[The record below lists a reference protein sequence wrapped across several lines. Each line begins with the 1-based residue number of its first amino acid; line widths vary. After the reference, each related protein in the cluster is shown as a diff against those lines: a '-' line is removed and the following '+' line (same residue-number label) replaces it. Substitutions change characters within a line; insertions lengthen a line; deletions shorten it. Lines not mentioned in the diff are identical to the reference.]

1 MENNLLALLLLLPF
15 CGSVLAFSL
24 PSDRLRP
31 LLLPLCAT
39 PHLALTFLV
48 IQSGRPLTTANGWI
62 GVDPLSRL
70 ILPVIS
76 LLFLGCS
83 FYAVGYLRCR
93 IAWGNRNFVG
103 CLLLFLSAMTLAT
116 ISRHLGLL
124 WVAVETTTVA
134 SAPLIYYN
142 RNRLSMEA
150 TWKYLLLGSV
160 GIALAMLGILFI
172 AYAGLAGGEHVSLQL
187 DDILHGAANYS
198 RPWLRA
204 GFVFLLVGFGL
215 KVGFAPLHTWKP
227 DAYGEAP
234 GLVGALLAGGLTSV
248 AFLALLRTLQIM
260 DAASEAVM
268 AREAFLAMGLLSIAF
283 AAVFVVRQP
292 DFKRMLAYSSVE
304 HMGILAIG
312 ISVGGVATFGAM
324 LHLINNALTKGV
336 LFLAA
341 ANIHR
346 RFGSKKVADA
356 RGAISLVP
364 LSATLFLLGFLAIT
378 GSPPFAPFISEF
390 TILQGVFS
398 NGHFVTGGLFL
409 FFLAVIFIGMGS
421 TVLSVVFGTPPE
433 KTGTGYEN
441 YRDTFATTG
450 VPLIMLL
457 IIFVLGVY
465 LPDPVRHICADAA
478 ALLEVRP

>member
-15 CGSVLAFSL
+15 GGACLAFAL
-24 PSDRLRP
+24 PSDRFRP
-31 LLLPLCAT
+31 WLLPVCSSL
-39 PHLALTFLV
+39 HLVLV
-48 IQSGRPLTTANGWI
+48 FVVIRGGSLSAANGWI
-62 GVDPLSRL
+62 GIDPLSRL
-70 ILPVIS
+70 ILLIIS
-76 LLFLGCS
+76 LLFCGCS
-83 FYAVGYLRCR
+83 FYGVGYLSYRL
-93 IAWGNRNFVG
+93 AWGNRSFVT
-103 CLLLFLSAMTLAT
+103 CLLLFLFAMTLAAMA
-116 ISRHLGLL
+116 RHLGIL

-142 RNRLSMEA
+142 RNRLSIEA

-160 GIALAMLGILFI
+160 GIALAMLGILFV
-172 AYAGLAGGEHVSLQL
+172 AYAGLAGGGHVSLQF
-187 DDILHGAANYS
+187 DDILHGAATYS
-198 RPWLRA
+198 RPWLKA
-204 GFVFLLVGFGL
+204 GFVFLLVGFGT

-268 AREAFLAMGLLSIAF
+268 AREAFLAMGLISMAF
-283 AAVFVVRQP
+283 AAVFVIRQP

-312 ISVGGVATFGAM
+312 VSVGGIATFGAM
-324 LHLINNALTKGV
+324 FHLLNNALTKGV

-341 ANIHR
+341 GNIHR
-346 RFGSKKVADA
+346 RFESKRVGDV
-356 RGAISLVP
+356 RGAITQLP
-364 LSATLFLLGFLAIT
+364 FSATLFLLGFLAIT

-390 TILQGVFS
+390 TVLQGIF
-398 NGHFVTGGLFL
+398 NGGHYVTGGFFL

-421 TVLSVVFGTPPE
+421 TVLSVVFGSPPE
-433 KTGTGYEN
+433 KKGDEN
-441 YRDTFATTG
+441 YRETLVIAG
-450 VPLIMLL
+450 VPLVMLL
-457 IIFVLGVY
+457 IILVLGVY
-465 LPDPVRHICADAA
+465 LPEPIRRIFADAA